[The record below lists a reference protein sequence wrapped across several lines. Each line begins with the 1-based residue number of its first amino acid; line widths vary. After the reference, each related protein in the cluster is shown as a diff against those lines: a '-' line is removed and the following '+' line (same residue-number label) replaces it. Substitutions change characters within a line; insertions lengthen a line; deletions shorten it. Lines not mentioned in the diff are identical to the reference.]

1 MFRLAFDTSI
11 VIAVG
16 VFSGNENTD
25 IDFQAYVNSFKR
37 LDEVAYS
44 RPDVRGAYAIIV
56 DPENPRPDAAWRKKI
71 ADASA
76 DIRSKS
82 GATSLS
88 NRRRFGS
95 PRSGVT
101 MCCRRC
107 KGSSGNVVARRGA
120 YPRFDSI
127 KRLVGLPRRAKFP
140 NRWNRFIRDS
150 RSDLCSAFLATGRSA
165 RAICSCSELRMWH
178 CRDVAAITQ

>member
-76 DIRSKS
+76 DIRSNPAVSLITKS
-82 GATSLS
+82 AAIRSVITAVNWFRPPRYEIRCHESLES
-88 NRRRFGS
+88 AAIWIS
-95 PRSGVT
+95 
-101 MCCRRC
+101 
-107 KGSSGNVVARRGA
+107 A
-120 YPRFDSI
+120 
-127 KRLVGLPRRAKFP
+127 L
-140 NRWNRFIRDS
+140 
-150 RSDLCSAFLATGRSA
+150 RSDNVLPAMQRLERECRGSTGRLSK
-165 RAICSCSELRMWH
+165 I
-178 CRDVAAITQ
+178 